1 MSESTASQSA
11 YARINMRDAVQ
22 VYKDKFLTEPN
33 ALVKVSDVYYVL
45 NRLEVIINNLATAND
60 ELKRDVQRLNRK
72 TRYYE

>member
-11 YARINMRDAVQ
+11 YARINMCDAVQ

-60 ELKRDVQRLNRK
+60 ELKRDVQRLKQKNK
-72 TRYYE
+72 IL

>member
-11 YARINMRDAVQ
+11 YARINMHDAVQ

-60 ELKRDVQRLNRK
+60 ELKRDMQRLKQKNK
-72 TRYYE
+72 IL

>member
-1 MSESTASQSA
+1 MSELNVSHSA

-60 ELKRDVQRLNRK
+60 ELKRDVQRLKQKNK
-72 TRYYE
+72 IL

>member
-1 MSESTASQSA
+1 
-11 YARINMRDAVQ
+11 MRDAVQ

-60 ELKRDVQRLNRK
+60 ELKRDVQRLKQK

>member
-11 YARINMRDAVQ
+11 YARGNMRDVVQ
-22 VYKDKFLTEPN
+22 VYRDKFLTEPN

-60 ELKRDVQRLNRK
+60 ELKRDVQRLKQKNK
-72 TRYYE
+72 IL